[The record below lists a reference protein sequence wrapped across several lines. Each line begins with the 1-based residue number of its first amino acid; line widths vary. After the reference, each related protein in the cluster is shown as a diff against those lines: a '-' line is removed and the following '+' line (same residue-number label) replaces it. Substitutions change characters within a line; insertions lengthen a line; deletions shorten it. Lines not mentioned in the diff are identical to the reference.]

1 MWNFKSFI
9 ENKVYLSMLVLL
21 LLIVALQAYI
31 IVKLDNHSQPTTTKP
46 VVFIDSTRI
55 SNLKQLQA
63 SKDSTYNTPLN
74 ELAKQIE
81 TWQPK

>member
-1 MWNFKSFI
+1 
-9 ENKVYLSMLVLL
+9 MLILL
-21 LLIVALQAYI
+21 LLILALQVFI
-31 IVKLDNHSQPTTTKP
+31 IFKLDNNSQTSATPP

-63 SKDSTYNTPLN
+63 AKDSTYNTPLD

-81 TWQPK
+81 TWKPKK